1 MSTNSNDE
9 RKQRG
14 FKPGA
19 NMPHDDY
26 DPLTEGMSESG
37 NHAVGHPGNDTP
49 HVGQSQQSE
58 QHGRQPARSEQ
69 SMRQDGM
76 SRSYYHSRQDAAAA
90 SADTTH
96 RYNSAGARADNNSGK
111 GR

>member
-1 MSTNSNDE
+1 MSQAH
-9 RKQRG
+9 KRG

-26 DPLTEGMSESG
+26 DPMEQGMSDSG
-37 NHAVGHPGNDTP
+37 NHAVGHPGNDSPSST
-49 HVGQSQQSE
+49 E

-69 SMRQDGM
+69 SVRQGNLG
-76 SRSYYHSRQDAAAA
+76 RSYWDSKQDAAAA
-90 SADTTH
+90 AAQTTH
-96 RYNSAGARADNNSGK
+96 RFNAAGSRGDNNSGK

>member
-1 MSTNSNDE
+1 MSQAN
-9 RKQRG
+9 KRG

-26 DPLTEGMSESG
+26 DPMEQGMSESG
-37 NHAVGHPGNDTP
+37 NHAVGHPGNDNPTSN
-49 HVGQSQQSE
+49 HHTN

-69 SMRQDGM
+69 SVREGNMG
-76 SRSYYHSRQDAAAA
+76 RSYYDSKQAASAAAA
-90 SADTTH
+90 QTTH
-96 RYNSAGARADNNSGK
+96 RYNAAGARADGNTGK